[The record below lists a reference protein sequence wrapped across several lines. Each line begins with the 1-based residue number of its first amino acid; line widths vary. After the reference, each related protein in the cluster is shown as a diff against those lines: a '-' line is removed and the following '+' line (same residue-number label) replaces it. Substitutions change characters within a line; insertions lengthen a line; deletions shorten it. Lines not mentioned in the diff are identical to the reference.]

1 MKKIKKK
8 NYIVSDNGR
17 VKETSKSKLTNYIY
31 KNIMEQF
38 NLKTGKEGEE
48 KKESIIKKSNKNL
61 NVSNPNKNI
70 VFHTNRNKSNIN
82 LNRYDKK
89 RYSRSCKK

>member
-1 MKKIKKK
+1 
-8 NYIVSDNGR
+8 
-17 VKETSKSKLTNYIY
+17 
-31 KNIMEQF
+31 MEQF

-61 NVSNPNKNI
+61 NVSNPNKII

-82 LNRYDKK
+82 LNSQIKKIMYKPNISQKIDKK
-89 RYSRSCKK
+89 IINNLNKISFNGKTKKIP